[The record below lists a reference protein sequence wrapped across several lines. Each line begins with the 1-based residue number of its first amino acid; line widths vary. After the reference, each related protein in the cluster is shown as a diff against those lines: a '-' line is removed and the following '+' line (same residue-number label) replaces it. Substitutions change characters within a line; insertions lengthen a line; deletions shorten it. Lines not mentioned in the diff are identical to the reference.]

1 MKKTLLVFTCIFA
14 LVTMTMGVVALQG
27 NQAITSFSIVS
38 LLITL
43 ALLTSLL
50 VVSQKEAAN
59 K

>member
-1 MKKTLLVFTCIFA
+1 MKAALLVFTCIFA
-14 LVTMTMGVVALQG
+14 FVTMTLGVAALQG